1 MCGKAFDPRLI
12 VGWPTAQVAVMGG
25 SQAAKVLLQI
35 EVASM
40 KAKGKKITKEKEKEL
55 FDKIKNRYD
64 EQTSP
69 YYAAAR
75 LWLDAIIDPADT
87 RKHIAMGIEA
97 ANNAPADHRYN
108 VGVLQT

>member
-1 MCGKAFDPRLI
+1 ML
-12 VGWPTAQVAVMGG
+12 
-25 SQAAKVLLQI
+25 SI
-35 EVASM
+35 EVAAM
-40 KAKGKKITKEKEKEL
+40 KNKGQKITEAKEKEL

-64 EQTSP
+64 EQTKP
-69 YYAAAR
+69 QYAAAR

-87 RKHIAMGIEA
+87 RKVLAEGIAA